1 MTLLLLGLALFLG
14 CHSAQIFASGP
25 RAAFIA
31 QRGPGPWKGLYAVAS
46 LIGFGLIIK
55 GYGDARGA
63 AALWPKPA
71 GAQHVTALLVL
82 AGFILQVAAYWP
94 RNAIKAAVRDP
105 MVLGVGFWALGH
117 LLVKSSPP
125 ALALFG
131 GFLVWAAL
139 DFASL
144 RRRTGGV
151 ASTAA
156 PGSSLVATAGTI
168 VVGVLLFV
176 AFAVWGHPLLIG
188 VRPFG

>member
-63 AALWPKPA
+63 EALWPKPA
-71 GAQHVTALLVL
+71 GAQHATALFVL

-105 MVLGVGFWALGH
+105 MVLGVGCWALGH

-131 GFLVWAAL
+131 GFLVWATL
-139 DFASL
+139 DFISL
-144 RRRTGGV
+144 RRRGG
-151 ASTAA
+151 SAA
-156 PGSSLVATAGTI
+156 PPTSSVVATAGTV
-168 VVGVLLFV
+168 VVGTLVFV

-188 VRPFG
+188 VKPFG